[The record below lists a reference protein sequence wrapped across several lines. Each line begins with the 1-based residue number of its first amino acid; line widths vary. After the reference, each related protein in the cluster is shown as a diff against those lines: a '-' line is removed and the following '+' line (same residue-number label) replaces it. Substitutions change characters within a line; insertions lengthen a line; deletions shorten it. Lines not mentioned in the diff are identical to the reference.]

1 MVVSRRAHKTI
12 LERARNIIIEGPIG
26 VGKSSLARKLVA
38 TYEAQLL
45 LEKPE
50 DNPFLERFYEA
61 PLHYA
66 LPTQLFFLFQRV
78 RQIEEFER
86 NKQISLTSVA
96 DFMIDKDPLFAR
108 LNLDDD
114 EFELYQ
120 QAFDSLTVNVTLP
133 DLVIY
138 LQAPTEVL
146 LERVGKRGISYEQGV
161 DPDYLT
167 RLSDAYTDYFYH
179 YRASPLLII
188 NAAEI
193 NFVDN
198 PDHYTALVR
207 QIDRIK
213 AGRHFFNPMV

>member
-1 MVVSRRAHKTI
+1 MA
-12 LERARNIIIEGPIG
+12 RARNIIIEGPIG
-26 VGKSSLARKLVA
+26 VGKSSLAKKLMA
-38 TYEAQLL
+38 TYDAQLL

-50 DNPFLERFYEA
+50 DNPFLERFYEM
-61 PLHYA
+61 PEHYA

-78 RQIEEFER
+78 RQIEQFER
-86 NKQISLTSVA
+86 EKKVTLTSVA

-114 EFELYQ
+114 EFKLYQ
-120 QAFDSLTVNVTLP
+120 QAFDSLTVNVIPP

-138 LQAPTEVL
+138 LQAPTDVL
-146 LERVGKRGISYEQGV
+146 LQRVGKRGISYEQGV
-161 DPDYLT
+161 EPDYLA
-167 RLSDAYTDYFYH
+167 RLSEAYTDYFYH

-188 NAAEI
+188 NAGEI

-198 PDHYTALVR
+198 PAHYSALVQ

>member
-1 MVVSRRAHKTI
+1 M
-12 LERARNIIIEGPIG
+12 
-26 VGKSSLARKLVA
+26 GKSSLARKLVA
-38 TYEAQLL
+38 TYGAQLL

-61 PLHYA
+61 PQHYA

-78 RQIEEFER
+78 RQIEQFER
-86 NKQISLTSVA
+86 EKQVAITSVA
-96 DFMIDKDPLFAR
+96 DFMIEKDPLFAR

-120 QAFDSLTVNVTLP
+120 QAYDSLTVNVTPP

-138 LQAPTEVL
+138 LQAPTDVL
-146 LERVGKRGISYEQGV
+146 LQRVGKRGISYEQGV
-161 DPDYLT
+161 DPEYLT
-167 RLSDAYTDYFYH
+167 RLSEAYTDYFYH
-179 YRASPLLII
+179 YRTSPLLII
-188 NAAEI
+188 NASEI

-198 PDHYTALVR
+198 SAHYAALVQ

-213 AGRHFFNPMV
+213 AGRHFFNPLV